1 MSTRRVFLEALGSG
15 LLVAPRVARAQVT
28 RKSPPRIGF
37 LGNGDPKGARESLDA
52 FRQGLHDLGWTE
64 GQNVQIVYRWANGVC
79 ERLRNLAAELVR
91 AKSDLL
97 VVSGSPG
104 IEAARA
110 ASDQIP
116 IVIAA
121 LLRDP
126 VSAGFVGSL
135 AHPGGNITGL
145 ASQYEEIVTK
155 QVQLLT
161 DAIPGLSRLGLLRHK
176 SVPPSEQIASSI
188 AAAEALG
195 LRAQLIEVGR
205 PTDFDGAFRAAR
217 DGRTQAVQVLPSPWF
232 NVHRRLLITLA
243 ARYRLP
249 AMYEFRDYVRDG
261 GLMSYGVSIP
271 DMFRRAARYVDQI
284 LKGAKPGDLPIER
297 PAKFDLVINLATA
310 KALGLTVPPSVLGR
324 ADEVIQ

>member
-1 MSTRRVFLEALGSG
+1 MSTRRVFLSTLGSG
-15 LLVAPRVARAQVT
+15 LLVAPLVARAQLT
-28 RKSPPRIGF
+28 TKSPPRIGY

-52 FRQGLHDLGWTE
+52 FRQGLRDLGWIE
-64 GQNVQIVYRWANGVC
+64 GQNVQIEYRWAHGES

-91 AKSDLL
+91 AQSDLL

-110 ASDQIP
+110 ATGQIP

-121 LLRDP
+121 LLVDP
-126 VSAGFVGSL
+126 VAAGFVGSL

-145 ASQYEEIVTK
+145 VSQYEEIVTK

-161 DAIPGLSRLGLLRHK
+161 EAIPGLSRLALLRDK
-176 SVPPSEQIASSI
+176 SFRSEQIAG
-188 AAAEALG
+188 ALGAAEALG
-195 LRAQLIEVGR
+195 LRARFIEVGQ
-205 PTDFDGAFRAAR
+205 PADFDGAFQAAH
-217 DGRTQAVQVLPSPWF
+217 DGHAQAVQVLPSPWF

-243 ARYRLP
+243 ARYHLP

-261 GLMSYGVSIP
+261 GLMSYGVSVP
-271 DMFRRAARYVDQI
+271 DMYRRSARYVDQI

-297 PAKFDLVINLATA
+297 PAKFDLVINLTTA
-310 KALGLTVPPSVLGR
+310 KALGLSVPRALLAR

>member
-15 LLVAPRVARAQVT
+15 LLVAPLVARAQLT
-28 RKSPPRIGF
+28 RKSPPRIGY
-37 LGNGDPKGARESLDA
+37 LGNGDPKGGTESLDA
-52 FRQGLHDLGWTE
+52 FRQGLRNLGWSE
-64 GQNVQIVYRWANGVC
+64 GQNVQIEYRWAHGKS
-79 ERLRNLAAELVR
+79 ERLRDLAAEFVR
-91 AKSDLL
+91 TKSDLL

-110 ASDQIP
+110 ATDQIS

-121 LLRDP
+121 LLVDP
-126 VSAGFVGSL
+126 VAAGFVGSL

-145 ASQYEEIVTK
+145 VSQYEEIVAK

-161 DAIPGLSRLGLLRHK
+161 EAIPGLSRLALMRDK
-176 SVPPSEQIASSI
+176 SFRSEQIASAM

-195 LRAQLIEVGR
+195 LRARFIEVGQ
-205 PTDFDGAFRAAR
+205 PADFDGAFQAAR
-217 DGRTQAVQVLPSPWF
+217 DGHAQAVQVLPSPWF

-261 GLMSYGVSIP
+261 GLMSYGVIVP

-297 PAKFDLVINLATA
+297 PAKFDLVINLTTA
-310 KALGLTVPPSVLGR
+310 KALGLTIPPSLLGR
-324 ADEVIQ
+324 ADEVLQ

>member
-1 MSTRRVFLEALGSG
+1 MSTRRVFLGTLGSG
-15 LLVAPRVARAQVT
+15 LVVAPLAARAQST
-28 RKSPPRIGF
+28 RGSPPRVGY
-37 LGNGDPKGARESLDA
+37 LGNGDPKGAREALDA
-52 FRQGLHDLGWTE
+52 FRQGLRDLGWTE
-64 GQNVQIVYRWANGVC
+64 GQNVQIEYRWAHGES
-79 ERLRNLAAELVR
+79 ERLPGLAAELVR

-110 ASDQIP
+110 ATDQIP
-116 IVIAA
+116 IIIAA
-121 LLRDP
+121 LLVDP

-161 DAIPGLSRLGLLRHK
+161 EAISGLSHLALLRDK
-176 SVPPSEQIASSI
+176 SFRSEQIASSI
-188 AAAEALG
+188 TAAEALG
-195 LRAQLIEVGR
+195 FRARFIEVGQ
-205 PTDFDGAFRAAR
+205 PADFEGAFRAAR
-217 DGRTQAVQVLPSPWF
+217 DDHAQAVEVLPSPWF

-249 AMYEFRDYVRDG
+249 AMYEFRDYVQDG
-261 GLMSYGVSIP
+261 GPMSYGVSVP
-271 DMFRRAARYVDQI
+271 DMYRRAARYVDQI

-297 PAKFDLVINLATA
+297 PTKFDLVINLTTA
-310 KALGLTVPPSVLGR
+310 KALGLTVPQSLLGR

>member
-1 MSTRRVFLEALGSG
+1 VSTRRVFLEALASA
-15 LLVAPRVARAQVT
+15 LLVAPLVARAQPT
-28 RKSPPRIGF
+28 KKSPPRIGY
-37 LGNGDPKGARESLDA
+37 LGNGDPRGGTESLDA
-52 FRQGLHDLGWTE
+52 FRQGLRDLGWIE
-64 GQNVQIVYRWANGVC
+64 GQNVQIEYRWAHGES
-79 ERLRNLAAELVR
+79 ERLRDLAAELVR

-110 ASDQIP
+110 ATDQIP

-121 LLRDP
+121 LLVDP
-126 VSAGFVGSL
+126 VAAGFVGSL

-145 ASQYEEIVTK
+145 VSQYEEIVTK

-161 DAIPGLSRLGLLRHK
+161 EAIPRLSRLALLRHR
-176 SVPPSEQIASSI
+176 SSRSEQIASAI

-195 LRAQLIEVGR
+195 LRAWFINVGQ
-205 PTDFDGAFRAAR
+205 PADFDGAFQAAR
-217 DGRTQAVQVLPSPWF
+217 DGHAQAVQVLPSPWF

-261 GLMSYGVSIP
+261 GLMSYGVSVP
-271 DMFRRAARYVDQI
+271 DMYRRAARYVDQI

-310 KALGLTVPPSVLGR
+310 KALGLTIPQSLLGR
-324 ADEVIQ
+324 ADEVIR